1 MTGSSKFTKLAT
13 GEMVCSFQLAASM
26 GAVGGDLARGELVPA
41 WRAGERRVR
50 IRGHPDLRRVMGEMI
65 FMAVWVSH

>member
-1 MTGSSKFTKLAT
+1 
-13 GEMVCSFQLAASM
+13 M

-50 IRGHPDLRRVMGEMI
+50 IRGNPDLRRVMGEMI